1 MPPQF
6 PYITSVDKRALFVAL
21 SFNRASSPLS
31 VSFSAFFFS
40 SHSFASEPK
49 AAHPPPRPVPPA
61 LDQALL
67 RHIGSWVGLVP
78 VSPLAGSNGTP
89 WALVT
94 DQSDLLLPL
103 TLTCNSVLAL
113 VKVTGCPGA
122 GRSQGESYENHV
134 CAGTSAPQGRRLVSL
149 PCSMWY
155 WASEHSGT
163 GTVPAMV
170 LLVWEGRENTGK
182 HYG

>member
-1 MPPQF
+1 M
-6 PYITSVDKRALFVAL
+6 
-21 SFNRASSPLS
+21 
-31 VSFSAFFFS
+31 
-40 SHSFASEPK
+40 
-49 AAHPPPRPVPPA
+49 
-61 LDQALL
+61 
-67 RHIGSWVGLVP
+67 P

-89 WALVT
+89 WALVA

-122 GRSQGESYENHV
+122 GRAQGESYENHV

-170 LLVWEGRENTGK
+170 LLVWEGERILASITDEEEEGAWSCVCETWVNIQAEA
-182 HYG
+182 